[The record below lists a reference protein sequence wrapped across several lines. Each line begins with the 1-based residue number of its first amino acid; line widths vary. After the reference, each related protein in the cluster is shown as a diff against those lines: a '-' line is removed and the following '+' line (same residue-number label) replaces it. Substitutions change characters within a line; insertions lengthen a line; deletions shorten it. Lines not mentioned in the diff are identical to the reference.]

1 MKRWLWLLPGLAVG
15 VGLGLLI
22 GWVIAPVTYYDTVPA
37 QLHPLYQEEY
47 VRLVALTYAVTQD
60 LEAAQCDLIG
70 PESDRS
76 CGTTARSDGGADRGR
91 CADPVVIE
99 SLARLAQDL
108 DAEMPV
114 MAPYLRETR

>member
-37 QLHPLYQEEY
+37 QLHPLYQKEY

-60 LEAAQCDLIG
+60 LEAAQTDL
-70 PESDRS
+70 
-76 CGTTARSDGGADRGR
+76 TALNPT
-91 CADPVVIE
+91 DPVAPLQEVTAELIAEDAPTVVIE